1 MKHPERSLSADGTIY
16 ETLGGTVW
24 PEEAWRDPWVMRA
37 PGGGWWMLITAR
49 SAHGPDELDRGVV
62 GVATSPDLVTWS
74 VAEPLS
80 TPGAGF
86 RHLEVLQLIDIDGER
101 VLLFSCDTPA
111 LAGDRER
118 RGETGGVWAV
128 AAPTATGP
136 GTEPIDVAAAHLVH
150 DESLYA
156 ARAVRDRDGQWQL
169 FAFRN
174 HDDTGAFV
182 GEIVGPLPLRWS
194 AAEQRLSV
202 VAEVTA

>member
-1 MKHPERSLSADGTIY
+1 MGQVNA
-16 ETLGGTVW
+16 
-24 PEEAWRDPWVMRA
+24 
-37 PGGGWWMLITAR
+37 
-49 SAHGPDELDRGVV
+49 LDRGVV

-74 VAEPLS
+74 IAEPLS
-80 TPGAGF
+80 GPGAGF
-86 RHLEVLQLIDIDGER
+86 RHLEVLQLLDFDGER

-136 GTEPIDVAAAHLVH
+136 GSGPIDIAAAHLVH

-169 FAFRN
+169 FGFRN
-174 HDDTGAFV
+174 HDDAGEFV
-182 GEIVGPLPLRWS
+182 GEIAGPLPLRWS
-194 AAEQRLSV
+194 PAEQRLIV
-202 VAEVTA
+202 AAEVTA